1 MSNATVLRYWIN
13 EFQECLNPYL
23 YIALKK
29 PSKNY
34 FKEENKNEK
43 IQTFPVKISKQLTD
57 TAVEYHKCPLTMQS
71 KTCFLRQ
78 PLAVS

>member
-23 YIALKK
+23 YISLK

-57 TAVEYHKCPLTMQS
+57 TAVEYVPQMSSNNAK
-71 KTCFLRQ
+71 
-78 PLAVS
+78 